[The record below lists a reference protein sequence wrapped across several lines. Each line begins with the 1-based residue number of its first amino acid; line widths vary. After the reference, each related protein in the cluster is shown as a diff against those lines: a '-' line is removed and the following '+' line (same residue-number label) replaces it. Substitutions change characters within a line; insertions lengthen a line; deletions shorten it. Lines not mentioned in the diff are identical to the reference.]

1 MKGMKKMEDIIF
13 IGMDIPKEL
22 EKEMKRK
29 ERLNTINMNSKE
41 LMSYQLGVDIAL
53 SHLKLL
59 VSSSDYF
66 TVHIGKQKKSELTMK
81 ELSDIYLIRMLNYS
95 E

>member
-1 MKGMKKMEDIIF
+1 MKKMEDIIF

-53 SHLKLL
+53 SYLKLL
-59 VSSSDYF
+59 VSSDYF
-66 TVHIGKQKKSELTMK
+66 TVHIGKQKKSELTMQ
-81 ELSDIYLIRMLNYS
+81 ELSDIYLTRMLNYS